1 MKSLKCLMTF
11 CIAAILISSC
21 QSQSVV
27 TTSPSEVP
35 TLVTL
40 PTAINVPV
48 IIATETATNTP
59 SDFLARLDL
68 SIAGDA
74 PSDYEWSP
82 DGSSLLL
89 GAQNTGS
96 FLVNISPDLKKWTTL
111 DSGDA
116 AYKQTGLQP
125 SWSADGNWIV
135 YCKGTGTRPVT
146 TNTNS
151 TTGIKQALQRG
162 LASIT
167 REEDQ
172 IYQSMK
178 YLRFRKDGS
187 ENQQITQ
194 LGADFCEETKW
205 SSDGKSIAVFWT
217 KDKENHLSIITND
230 GSLQEIVPEINPSG
244 GSWSPDGTTLAITGG
259 NELYIV
265 KPDGSSLRMIP
276 GISGV
281 FGAPLWSKDAKTLV
295 YMREDGIYIADITSG
310 NNHKLTEGR
319 LLYDS
324 QSVLSPDG
332 KWITFSSDRTGEPQV
347 YIIKIDGTGLLTY
360 RDLGFEDRDPIWSPD
375 GKRLTFLSFQ
385 SGSGGGNIIVVP
397 LSMFVSVQ

>member
-1 MKSLKCLMTF
+1 MIF

-48 IIATETATNTP
+48 IVATETATNTP

-74 PSDYEWSP
+74 PGDYEWSP

-96 FLVNISPDLKKWTTL
+96 FLVNISPDLKKWKIL

-116 AYKQTGLQP
+116 GDKQTGLRP

-135 YCKGTGTRPVT
+135 YCKATGIRPAT
-146 TNTNS
+146 TNSNS
-151 TTGIKQALQRG
+151 ATGIKLASRRG
-162 LASIT
+162 LASST
-167 REEDQ
+167 RGGGPDIP
-172 IYQSMK
+172 IYEVFK
-178 YLRFRKDGS
+178 IRKDGS

-194 LGADFCEETKW
+194 LGADFCGKTKW
-205 SSDGKSIAVFWT
+205 SSDGKLIAVFWT
-217 KDKENHLSIITND
+217 KDSEDHLGILTN
-230 GSLQEIVPEINPSG
+230 GSSLQEIVPEINPSG

-281 FGAPLWSKDAKTLV
+281 LGVPLWSKDAKTLV

-310 NNHKLTEGR
+310 NNHRLTEGR
-319 LLYDS
+319 LYDS

-347 YIIKIDGTGLLTY
+347 YIIKIDGTALLTY
-360 RDLGFEDRDPIWSPD
+360 RDSGFEDRDPIWSPD